1 MLFSTKANLYCHTN
15 SLGMKHGD
23 APKLKN
29 VLASIVTSLL
39 HLTMINT
46 NKHGVGFE
54 DRLRPFS
61 LYDASRSSLM
71 IRTEIGHA
79 HFLTPLVVD
88 WL

>member
-1 MLFSTKANLYCHTN
+1 MHQNERS
-15 SLGMKHGD
+15 
-23 APKLKN
+23 
-29 VLASIVTSLL
+29 VWASIVTSLL

-46 NKHGVGFE
+46 NKHGVEFE

-61 LYDASRSSLM
+61 LYDASRSRLM
-71 IRTEIGHA
+71 IPIEIGHA